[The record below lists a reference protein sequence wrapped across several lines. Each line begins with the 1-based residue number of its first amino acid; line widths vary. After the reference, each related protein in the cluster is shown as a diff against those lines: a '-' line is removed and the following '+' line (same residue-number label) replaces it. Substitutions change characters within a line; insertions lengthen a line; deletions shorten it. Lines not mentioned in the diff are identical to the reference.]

1 MYDFENPVMTW
12 VSRVILILCVLFSAF
27 SIFSA
32 IMGSKAMSAKMDQY
46 AKDYKKISAEIK
58 ELKEKQDGLVGETIT
73 AQDLGAAIAKDQ
85 NVLSK
90 YADKL
95 YKETISGEE
104 SSAVNDLMS
113 DLALKL
119 GNAEISSTSSDTDQ
133 KAAYFKHVWTKNPKA
148 EVRFE
153 TVLKYYTNS
162 IPCLFTIWDGDNF
175 YGYVTGD
182 YDQQAGAITNP
193 VVVFTA
199 YGEKNEPV
207 YQLEEDTEAYDPNAI
222 VVPEGASY
230 TAEEIKAILD
240 KPSADRT
247 EDEWNKLY
255 QYWNDNDIEGEDR
268 EAEPSDED

>member
-12 VSRVILILCVLFSAF
+12 VSRVILVLCVLFAAF
-27 SIFSA
+27 SVFSA
-32 IMGSKAMSAKMDQY
+32 IMGAKAKTAEMNQW
-46 AKDYKKISAEIK
+46 AKDYKKISAEI
-58 ELKEKQDGLVGETIT
+58 EDLKEKQDGLVGETIT
-73 AQDLGAAIAKDQ
+73 AQDLGSQIAKDQ

-119 GNAEISSTSSDTDQ
+119 GNAEIANTSSDSSQ
-133 KAAYFKHVWTKNPKA
+133 KESYFKYVWTKNPKA

-153 TVLKYYTNS
+153 TVLKYYTDS

-207 YQLEEDTEAYDPNAI
+207 YELEENTNVGNTDEI

-255 QYWNDNDIEGEDR
+255 QYWNDNNIEGEDR
-268 EAEPSDED
+268 ESESDED